1 MEHALKYVLVLRD
14 EATCWEVAH
23 LWSTKLSAEDRVLT
37 ATTALMSL
45 EPEQAI
51 DTAQFVINAIS
62 KGQPIAPLISYRDE
76 AKFWAENTHSNELAH
91 YIVAAFWAMSKPQQL
106 RWRDY
111 VVKACTE
118 RIAP

>member
-51 DTAQFVINAIS
+51 DTAQFVMNAIS
-62 KGQPIAPLISYRDE
+62 RGQPIAPLISYRDE

-111 VVKACTE
+111 VVKACAE
-118 RIAP
+118 RIAA